1 MQIKRIVRADHEQPA
16 PAARRNCRHD
26 DCRPGP
32 APERCSPAAPAC
44 RDALQ
49 KAEIPG
55 SLNAG
60 GDDDQQ
66 IRIGS
71 RDGEGVYPAGGT
83 TIRFPSRGRDP
94 LSGVIRWQL
103 SAPPVTLL
111 SAYILRGHQRAAGSS
126 SPASSS
132 TRWRPRSAGSP
143 PTWRGYSPRMP
154 AQWPVP
160 SPAANVRRTLRE
172 AITRRPL
179 GTRITG

>member
-1 MQIKRIVRADHEQPA
+1 MIVVQVLHLHDAL
-16 PAARRNCRHD
+16 RRRL
-26 DCRPGP
+26 P
-32 APERCSPAAPAC
+32 C

-83 TIRFPSRGRDP
+83 TISSPPRGRDP

-103 SAPPVTLL
+103 SAPPVALL
-111 SAYILRGHQRAAGSS
+111 SAYSLRGHQRAAGSS
-126 SPASSS
+126 SPASLLRGFATDLAWLLASH
-132 TRWRPRSAGSP
+132 AGAVA
-143 PTWRGYSPRMP
+143 G
-154 AQWPVP
+154 PVP
-160 SPAANVRRTLRE
+160 GR
-172 AITRRPL
+172 
-179 GTRITG
+179 